1 MLKLLAAA
9 LAVLTLAAS
18 PSALAAKNSKGPDLA
33 AREAAFEQRLAKIA
47 QRDGPNSDAVVHA
60 LSGFGVELFSED
72 DPRANTA
79 SLVYLRRAVDIALL
93 AYGEKHPEYAV
104 ELHSYA
110 MAVRGLGAAA
120 AYPDAVAAI
129 RKAHA
134 IRVEALGEADA
145 GTANALGTL
154 ASMLSAPA
162 YLAQSPG
169 ACAEAVPLA
178 DALMDLTARHKT
190 AYGAEV
196 LFMYGYAAETYGH
209 CREVAKAFAAADAV
223 NADAALEP
231 NLARMSYTRAA
242 DALDAAGLADQ
253 AKALRKLYPGLEAYA
268 GS

>member
-1 MLKLLAAA
+1 MPKLLAAA
-9 LAVLTLAAS
+9 LATLALAAS
-18 PSALAAKNSKGPDLA
+18 LTAYAASKPLA
-33 AREAAFEQRLAKIA
+33 AREAAFEARLALTA
-47 QRDGPNSDAVVHA
+47 QRGGPQSIPVVRA
-60 LSGFGVELFSED
+60 LSDFGVELWQLDE
-72 DPRANTA
+72 PAAQRA
-79 SLVYLRRAVDIALL
+79 SLGYLRRAADIAAT
-93 AYGEKHPEYAV
+93 AYGDTNPEYAT

-110 MAVRGLGAAA
+110 VAVRNLEVAEQ
-120 AYPDAVAAI
+120 YPDAIAAM
-129 RKAHA
+129 RTALTVRRA
-134 IRVEALGEADA
+134 ALGEADA